1 MHSAIVAAALLAAGA
16 AAQGLTYDTFDEKC
30 KYMNQLG
37 SGKKGK
43 TAITAWCLDDAGKRW
58 QTTLNLNLCIGNDA
72 GKLAWRDKY
81 VTLPLLP
88 PSAEVNDHREL
99 TRRLVYSGNF
109 DQTCGPCGIGKLDNG
124 PVDNVGLKCN
134 CLPAPNAVPKYTDL
148 AISPNNNDPLSIKL
162 VDGRFVCGPHQGDK
176 VERN

>member
-1 MHSAIVAAALLAAGA
+1 MHSAIVAVALLAAGA

-72 GKLAWRDKY
+72 GKLAWRD
-81 VTLPLLP
+81 
-88 PSAEVNDHREL
+88 N
-99 TRRLVYSGNF
+99 GNF